1 MQQENMRSAHKI
13 TVYAAWIC
21 SVILSL
27 LSVREYGMA
36 TETISTMCVL
46 VATSFVVSVLRITK
60 LNEVVKGGIIV
71 CCIGIATLL
80 TSILQG
86 GNPRCFIASFF
97 VLGLATLYFN
107 SKIIISYGAFY
118 TAACVVAALINPVY
132 IDGAEPQTASILIK
146 LVIYIALTVVLSF
159 ATGKGE
165 KMLRMSE
172 EHSAEMA
179 AAAHQR
185 LEISQNLNCSIDAS
199 QEAMEALTK
208 EVSAVF
214 SEAQE
219 MAFYSHDSLTAANSL
234 RQSTQQVGEQM
245 EHSSRQMDMLV
256 ASFREMSGNA
266 QEGLVQS
273 SHATAAME
281 QAKGSVSTAMN
292 AMRSLMEEMEQ
303 INRLL
308 ADIES
313 VASETNL
320 LAVNASIEA
329 ARVGAAGKG
338 FAVVAGEV
346 RTLAGRTAVMAD
358 EIGTIVESISKTSQY
373 VYDSVAEGETNV
385 TQGKD
390 SLQVLENAVSV
401 MADSIRQART
411 IVEQHRVTID
421 NTNSSMIVMTG
432 EVEQI
437 GQHSLDIS
445 ERAEHISKA
454 VQKQNAS
461 TEEISVQFREI
472 NNMATGLCNESNT

>member
-13 TVYAAWIC
+13 TMCAAWVC
-21 SVILSL
+21 SLILSA
-27 LSVREYGMA
+27 LSIREYGIA
-36 TETISTMCVL
+36 AESISTMCVL
-46 VATSFVVSVLRITK
+46 VVTSAIVSILRFAK
-60 LNEVVKGGIIV
+60 FNEVVKGSIIV
-71 CCIGIATLL
+71 ICIGFATLL

-86 GNPRCFIASFF
+86 GNSRCFIASFF
-97 VLGLATLYFN
+97 VLGLATLYFK
-107 SKIIISYGAFY
+107 SKVIISYGVVY
-118 TAACVVAALINPVY
+118 ILSCLVAAMVNPAFV
-132 IDGAEPQTASILIK
+132 DGPNPTTASILVK
-146 LVIYIALTVVLSF
+146 LVIYAALTVVLSF
-159 ATGKGE
+159 ATGTGE

-172 EHSAEMA
+172 EHSAEIVA
-179 AAAHQR
+179 AAQQR
-185 LEISQNLNCSIDAS
+185 MEISRNLNCSIDAS
-199 QEAMEALTK
+199 QEAMETLTK

-219 MAFYSHDSLTAANSL
+219 MASYSHDSLTAANSL

-245 EHSSRQMDMLV
+245 EHSSRQMGVLV
-256 ASFREMSGNA
+256 DSFREMSGNV
-266 QEGLVQS
+266 QEGLNQS
-273 SHATAAME
+273 TNATAAME
-281 QAKGSVSTAMN
+281 QAKGSVSTAMD

-346 RTLAGRTAVMAD
+346 RTLAGRTASMAD

-373 VYDSVAEGETNV
+373 VYDSVAEGEKNV

-401 MADSIRQART
+401 MAESIREARN
-411 IVEQHRVTID
+411 IVEQHRITID
-421 NTNSSMIVMTG
+421 NTNSSMIIMTG

-445 ERAEHISKA
+445 ERAEHISNA

-461 TEEISVQFREI
+461 SEEISVQFKEI
-472 NNMATGLCNESNT
+472 NNMAAGLCE

>member
-1 MQQENMRSAHKI
+1 MQQQNMRSAHKI
-13 TVYAAWIC
+13 TMYAAWVC
-21 SVILSL
+21 SLILSA
-27 LSVREYGMA
+27 LSVREFGIA
-36 TETISTMCVL
+36 SESISTICVL
-46 VATSFVVSVLRITK
+46 VGTSAIVSILRFLK
-60 LNEVVKGGIIV
+60 FNEVVKGSIIV
-71 CCIGIATLL
+71 ICIGFATLL

-86 GNPRCFIASFF
+86 GNSRCFIASFF
-97 VLGLATLYFN
+97 VLGLATLYFK
-107 SKIIISYGAFY
+107 SKVIISYGVVY
-118 TAACVVAALINPVY
+118 IAACLAATLVNPAFV
-132 IDGAEPQTASILIK
+132 DGPNPTTASILVK
-146 LVIYIALTVVLSF
+146 LVIYGALTVVLSF
-159 ATGKGE
+159 ATGTGE

-172 EHSAEMA
+172 EHAEEMA
-179 AAAHQR
+179 AAARQR
-185 LEISQNLNCSIDAS
+185 LEVSRNLNCSIDAS
-199 QEAMEALTK
+199 QEAMETLTK
-208 EVSAVF
+208 EVGAVF

-219 MAFYSHDSLTAANSL
+219 MASYSHDSLTAANTL
-234 RQSTQQVGEQM
+234 RQSAQQVGEQM
-245 EHSSRQMDMLV
+245 EHSSRQMGILV
-256 ASFREMSGNA
+256 ESFREMSGNV
-266 QEGLVQS
+266 QEGLSQS
-273 SHATAAME
+273 SHATSAME
-281 QAKGSVSTAMN
+281 QAKGSVSTAMD

-346 RTLAGRTAVMAD
+346 RTLAGRTAAMAD

-373 VYDSVAEGETNV
+373 VYDSVSEGEKNV

-390 SLQVLENAVSV
+390 SLQVLENAVTV
-401 MADSIRQART
+401 IAESIRQARS

-421 NTNSSMIVMTG
+421 NTNSSMIVMTC

-445 ERAEHISKA
+445 ERAEHISNA

-461 TEEISVQFREI
+461 TEEISVQFKEI
-472 NNMATGLCNESNT
+472 NNMATGLCE